1 MRVLAAGLLFTSLA
15 AAASTPAAP
24 TFSKDIAPILYKHC
38 AGCHRPDDIAPMSLL
53 DYKSARPWA
62 KAIREAVLTRKMPPW
77 FADARY
83 GKFSNDARLAPEQ
96 IEAIERW
103 VDSGAPEGDPK
114 DLPATP
120 LFPEGW
126 KLGKPDIVVDIGE
139 DYVVKPGNDSY
150 EHFIVPTN
158 LQQGVW
164 IRAAEIRP
172 GNRKVVHHV
181 HVNLVQDEK
190 QAGPTSIESMKSL
203 NDFLIREGK
212 LTRVREDAPVADN
225 GCSADAANLPYIRG
239 FQEGALASFLPGR
252 APDVFPEGLS
262 KWVPANSKFEF
273 VIHYAK
279 ISRDAQTDRTS
290 VGLYLAPKPPEQ
302 ALRRMDLRNFFFRI
316 PPGDPSHEVTR
327 CYTFERDKVLL
338 SITPH
343 MHYRGKDVTYDLTL
357 PDGKHE
363 TLLLVPH
370 YNFNWQLVYRF
381 QEPVYAPKGSV
392 LKVTAHYDNS
402 PNNPFNPDPTKAI
415 RWGDKSEEEMMT
427 SWIEYVDGSS
437 LRQTAAYAPAK

>member
-1 MRVLAAGLLFTSLA
+1 
-15 AAASTPAAP
+15 
-24 TFSKDIAPILYKHC
+24 
-38 AGCHRPDDIAPMSLL
+38 
-53 DYKSARPWA
+53 
-62 KAIREAVLTRKMPPW
+62 
-77 FADARY
+77 
-83 GKFSNDARLAPEQ
+83 LAPEQ

-120 LFPEGW
+120 LFTEGW

-158 LQQGVW
+158 LQEGVW

-203 NDFLIREGK
+203 SDFLIREGK

-225 GCSADAANLPYIRG
+225 GCSADAANLPYMRG

-252 APDVFPEGLS
+252 APDVFPEGS
-262 KWVPANSKFEF
+262 AKWVPANSKFEF

-279 ISRDAQTDRTS
+279 TSRDAQTDRTS

-343 MHYRGKDVTYDLTL
+343 MHYRGKDVTYDLIL

-381 QEPVYAPKGSV
+381 QEPVYVPKGSV

-402 PNNPFNPDPTKAI
+402 LNNPFNPDPTKAI

-437 LRQTAAYAPAK
+437 SRQTAAYSPAK